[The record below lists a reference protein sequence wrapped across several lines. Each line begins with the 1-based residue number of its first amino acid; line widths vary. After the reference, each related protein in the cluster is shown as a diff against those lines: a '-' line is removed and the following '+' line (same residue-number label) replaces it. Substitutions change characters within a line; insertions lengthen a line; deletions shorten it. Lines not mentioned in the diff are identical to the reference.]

1 MKDKEKLKK
10 QLKKE
15 ITALIEFMDLLFDE
29 ERDTPMSYHDLR
41 NDLVRYHDK
50 LKRPRIIF
58 VGGYIMTDYSEEDLD
73 LGIDKLKANKAAA
86 SAKPS
91 EPEKTDVSPLTEEK
105 ERHKKN
111 LM

>member
-1 MKDKEKLKK
+1 MAQIHGNSD
-10 QLKKE
+10 
-15 ITALIEFMDLLFDE
+15 DSDG
-29 ERDTPMSYHDLR
+29 D
-41 NDLVRYHDK
+41 
-50 LKRPRIIF
+50 
-58 VGGYIMTDYSEEDLD
+58 SEEDLD
-73 LGIDKLKANKAAA
+73 LGIDKLKANKGAA